1 MLALLLALGCAPSPD
16 ATPDARWPRVGDT
29 LAVEVIAGEAGAT
42 ASAWPVEAAAL
53 ARPVATGC
61 VATENKS
68 ASLPGIAAIDVDVPS
83 PRRIG
88 GDGRGAADGP
98 TPARDASWA
107 VGDVHVVRDDGTRA
121 HARSALRFGEAAD
134 VVAVLHDDEGGA
146 TLQWAERPDE
156 HLEVMARDD
165 DGRAYTCVGRAG
177 LLDIPAGLMPSHG
190 EFVTLRAVRDTL
202 TVVPNEVMVRA
213 RAIIES
219 TFDIHAEMLSDRAQ
233 PRFRPAPS
241 VWEPRRVLRVRS
253 SLG

>member
-16 ATPDARWPRVGDT
+16 ATPAARWPRVGDT
-29 LAVEVIAGEAGAT
+29 VAVEVIAGESVVT
-42 ASAWPVEAAAL
+42 AAAWPVDSQALAAPAAAE
-53 ARPVATGC
+53 C
-61 VATENKS
+61 VATES
-68 ASLPGIAAIDVDVPS
+68 MSSPLPGIAAIDVDVPS
-83 PRRIG
+83 AQRIG
-88 GDGRGAADGP
+88 PDGRAAAEGP

-156 HLEVMARDD
+156 HLELLARDGE
-165 DGRAYTCVGRAG
+165 GRMYTCTGRAG
-177 LLDIPAGLMPSHG
+177 LLDIPARLMPGPG
-190 EFVTLRAVRDTL
+190 ELVTLRAVRDTL

-213 RAIIES
+213 RAIIQS
-219 TFDIHAEMLSDRAQ
+219 AFDIHAEMLSDRAA